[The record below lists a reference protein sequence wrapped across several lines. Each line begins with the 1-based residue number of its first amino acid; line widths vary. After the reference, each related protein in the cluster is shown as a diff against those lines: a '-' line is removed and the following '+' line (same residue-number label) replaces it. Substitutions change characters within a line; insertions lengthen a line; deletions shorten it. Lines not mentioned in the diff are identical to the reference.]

1 MDQFTS
7 FVAGVAFTLFLYPF
21 GRATQRIIPY
31 LRNKPL
37 FFNLKGNYV
46 LVAGATDG
54 IGYQY
59 VKYLT

>member
-31 LRNKPL
+31 LRKKPI
-37 FFNLKGNYV
+37 FFKGNYV

-59 VKYLT
+59 VKYLA